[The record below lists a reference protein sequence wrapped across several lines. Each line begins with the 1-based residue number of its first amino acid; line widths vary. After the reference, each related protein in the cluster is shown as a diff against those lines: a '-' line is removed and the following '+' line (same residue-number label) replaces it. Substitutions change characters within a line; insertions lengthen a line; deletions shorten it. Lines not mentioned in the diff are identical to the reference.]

1 MGQGLVL
8 YSAKEVKKAEPMMKF
23 LNPWYL
29 LFSLLFAG
37 AHGQTLEA
45 RIAAHPRRPVFASG
59 QDPGEAITYRS
70 GPYELQGTI
79 YKPKGPGP
87 FPAVLWNHGS
97 EKNPGPQPELAA
109 FYTSHGF
116 VLFTPIRHGHG
127 GMPGDYI
134 VDLNDRF
141 LAEHKDNEMLAW
153 KLMVPLHEVYNADVA
168 AATDWLKAQS
178 YVDRTRIV
186 ITGVSYGGI
195 QTLISAE
202 KIPAICGYVSF
213 APAAMSWNMT
223 VLRERLLLAIKNAK
237 APIFLL
243 QAAND
248 YSTEPVK
255 VLGKAIEKKG
265 PPNRAKLYPAFGS
278 PGQHQMGHGS
288 FATWNIGTEIWG
300 PDVLAFINTI
310 CQGN

>member
-1 MGQGLVL
+1 
-8 YSAKEVKKAEPMMKF
+8 MMKF
-23 LNPWYL
+23 LNPLYL
-29 LFSLLFAG
+29 LFPLLFAG
-37 AHGQTLEA
+37 AHGETLEA
-45 RIAAHPRRPVFASG
+45 RIAAHPPQPALAPG
-59 QDPGEAITYRS
+59 QDPGEAITYHS

-97 EKNPGPQPELAA
+97 NKDPAPQPELAA
-109 FYTSHGF
+109 FYTRHGF

-141 LAEHKDNEMLAW
+141 LAEHKNNEMVAW

-168 AATDWLKAQS
+168 AALDWLKARP
-178 YVDRTRIV
+178 YVDKNKI
-186 ITGVSYGGI
+186 IISGVSYGGI

-202 KIPAICGYVSF
+202 KIPGVRGCVSF
-213 APAAMSWNMT
+213 APGAMSWKMT
-223 VLRERLLLAIKNAK
+223 VLRERLLLAIRNAK

-248 YSTEPVK
+248 YSTGPVE
-255 VLGKAIEKKG
+255 VLGKAIEEKG
-265 PPNRAKLYPAFGS
+265 PPNRAKLYPAFG
-278 PGQHQMGHGS
+278 PPDQHQRGHGS

-300 PDVLAFINTI
+300 PDVLAFINSVF
-310 CQGN
+310 GGH